1 MDKKGI
7 PLLATVTAIAFLIAA
22 TVLILF
28 SKPGEHPGSMTVIGL
43 IVTTIPSLIAAAFAE
58 RASRDIRNGVVEEK
72 AKEGA
77 KQALDEKGVTEVVE
91 ASQRGATTVLA
102 MQALTRLLETNTE
115 ATIQNTESRKES

>member
-1 MDKKGI
+1 MDKKGT
-7 PLLATVTAIAFLIAA
+7 PVLAVITVIAFLFTAV
-22 TVLILF
+22 VLILF
-28 SKPGEHPGSMTVIGL
+28 SNPSESPETMTVIQLVVMTVPG
-43 IVTTIPSLIAAAFAE
+43 LIAAAFAE
-58 RASRDIRNGVVEEK
+58 RASRDIRNGVIEEK